1 MTLIVID
8 GALGEGGGQVV
19 RTSLTGKPFRIE
31 NTRAKRAKPGLL
43 RQHLTVNASVKIGEG
58 AELRA
63 MTLTFVPRAVRAGA
77 LSLRHRHRRVEDARA
92 AGDPAAARTRRS
104 NRSEDA

>member
-1 MTLIVID
+1 MAPSAKGRAGSADYI
-8 GALGEGGGQVV
+8 
-19 RTSLTGKPFRIE
+19 
-31 NTRAKRAKPGLL
+31 RAKRAKPGLL
-43 RQHLTVNASVKIGEG
+43 RQHLTAVNASVKIGDGSAEG
-58 AELRA
+58 AELGA

-92 AGDPAAARTRRS
+92 ADDPAAARTRRS